1 MLCPFSSPISYLF
14 AREGLGKVCDASPL
28 DSSFQTH
35 ITCRILEHHIRY
47 WISYRCTTWRVS
59 CRWNWLAL
67 VSCCPKSTKIARLL
81 NLHRRAFL
89 IQVPFTALA
98 ILVVS
103 LLLKLPKKDTSD
115 LASKL
120 RRIDF
125 FGAVTLVL
133 TVFTLLFGLDRGG
146 NISWTERT
154 TVLSLLASFVALL
167 LFAFAEM
174 HPSVAREPFA
184 PKRIIA
190 HRSLAAAYLCNFFG
204 FGSSM
209 CTIFNIALYFQAVA
223 GRSASQAGFGL
234 LPAIFGGVS
243 GSLAS
248 GILMQ
253 RTGKYY
259 WLTAGAY
266 IAEFGGTI
274 LISLMTGVVVHNAI
288 GTTFGLLTM
297 SIGNGVFIQVLLFKT
312 PLKGFQELG

>member
-1 MLCPFSSPISYLF
+1 M
-14 AREGLGKVCDASPL
+14 
-28 DSSFQTH
+28 
-35 ITCRILEHHIRY
+35 
-47 WISYRCTTWRVS
+47 
-59 CRWNWLAL
+59 
-67 VSCCPKSTKIARLL
+67 LL

-125 FGAVTLVL
+125 FGAITLVL

-146 NISWTERT
+146 NISWTDRT
-154 TVLSLLASFVALL
+154 TVLSLLASAVALL

-266 IAEFGGTI
+266 IAEFVGTI

-297 SIGNGVFIQVLLFKT
+297 SIGNG
-312 PLKGFQELG
+312 

>member
-1 MLCPFSSPISYLF
+1 MHPLVDFSQTEL
-14 AREGLGKVCDASPL
+14 AGAGKPL
-28 DSSFQTH
+28 
-35 ITCRILEHHIRY
+35 
-47 WISYRCTTWRVS
+47 
-59 CRWNWLAL
+59 
-67 VSCCPKSTKIARLL
+67 STVEQMLL

-98 ILVVS
+98 IIVVS

-125 FGAVTLVL
+125 FGAITLVL

-146 NISWTERT
+146 NISWTDRT
-154 TVLSLLASFVALL
+154 TVLSLLASAVALL
-167 LFAFAEM
+167 LFGFAEM

-266 IAEFGGTI
+266 IAEFVGTI

-297 SIGNGVFIQVLLFKT
+297 SIGNG
-312 PLKGFQELG
+312 